1 MTGDRSGAF
10 SPLVMLV
17 LVLVGCVSLAG
28 LGLIAAYE
36 PELRSGDNGQ
46 EHALSRSAVGY
57 GGVVKLL
64 EKSGTPVVLRRGAL
78 SATADEGLLVLT
90 PSAGTSSTL
99 VEEIEHGGPILV
111 VLPKWVAVPDRMRRG
126 WVRTDGVLPDE
137 VALKVLPKAWREG
150 LMLQDR
156 AGVGPVRLTRPNGQ
170 PMGVQPR
177 VENLR
182 TLGGPGWVPVVV
194 DQTGRGVLVM
204 HAKSGAYVLADP
216 DFLDTA
222 GMKTLAGA
230 RAAVDLLA
238 LIRAKDTPVV
248 FDLTLHG
255 FARSLN
261 PLRLMLE
268 PPLLGATLCLLAAL
282 ILVGVQ
288 AAVRFG
294 AARTSERMVALGKRA
309 LADNTAGLVR
319 LARREHRMAAPY
331 AELVRA
337 EVAHAVGAPK
347 GLEGKELDGLLDRM
361 GAAGGATQSFS
372 TLIERAR
379 AAKTKGDLMEVA
391 RDLYRW
397 RLEMTRER
405 R

>member
-10 SPLVMLV
+10 SPMVMLV

-57 GGVVKLL
+57 GAIVKLL

-78 SATADEGLLVLT
+78 SAAADEGLLVLT
-90 PSAGTSSTL
+90 PSPGASSTQ
-99 VEEIEHGGPILV
+99 VGEIEHGGPVLV
-111 VLPKWVAVPDRMRRG
+111 VLPKWVAAPDPARRG
-126 WVRTDGVLPDE
+126 WVRTHGGLGDQA
-137 VALKVLPKAWREG
+137 ALKVLPKAWREG
-150 LMLQDR
+150 LTLQRR
-156 AGVGPVRLTRPNGQ
+156 AGAEPVRLARPNGQ
-170 PMGVQPR
+170 QIGVQPR
-177 VENLR
+177 VEDLR
-182 TLGGPGWVPVVV
+182 TLSGPGWVPVVV
-194 DQTGRGVLVM
+194 DQAGRGVLVM

-222 GMKTLAGA
+222 GIKTLAGA

-255 FARSLN
+255 FERSLN

-268 PPLLGATLCLLAAL
+268 PPLLGATLCLLASL

-288 AAVRFG
+288 ASVRFG
-294 AARTSERMVALGKRA
+294 APRAGDRTVALGKRA

-319 LARREHRMAAPY
+319 LAHREHRMASPY
-331 AELVRA
+331 AELMRA

-347 GLEGKELDGLLDRM
+347 GLEGEELDGLLDRM

-379 AAKTKGDLMEVA
+379 TARTKGDLMEAA

>member
-46 EHALSRSAVGY
+46 EHALSRSAIGY
-57 GGVVKLL
+57 GAIAKLL
-64 EKSGTPVVLRRGAL
+64 EKSGTPVVLRRGPL
-78 SATADEGLLVLT
+78 SAAADEGLLVLT
-90 PSAGTSSTL
+90 PSAGTNATK
-99 VEEIEHGGPILV
+99 VGEIEHGGPVLV
-111 VLPKWVAVPDRMRRG
+111 VLPKWKAIPDPMRRG
-126 WVRTDGVLPDE
+126 WVRTNGVLDDE
-137 VALKVLPKAWREG
+137 AALRVLPKAWRDG
-150 LMLQDR
+150 LVLQHR
-156 AGVGPVRLTRPNGQ
+156 AGVGPVRLVRPNGQ
-170 PMGVQPR
+170 PLGAQPR
-177 VENLR
+177 VEDLR
-182 TLGGPGWVPVVV
+182 TLAGPGWVPVVV
-194 DQTGRGVLVM
+194 DEAGRGVLLM
-204 HAKSGAYVLADP
+204 HEKSGGYVLADP

-222 GMKTLAGA
+222 GVKSLAGA
-230 RAAVDLLA
+230 RAAVDMLA

-255 FARSLN
+255 FERSLN

-282 ILVGVQ
+282 LLVGVQ
-288 AAVRFG
+288 ASVRFG
-294 AARTSERMVALGKRA
+294 AARTGERTVALGKRA

-331 AELVRA
+331 AELMRA
-337 EVAHAVGAPK
+337 EVAHQVGAPK
-347 GLEGKELDGLLDRM
+347 GLEGEELDGLLDRM
-361 GAAGGATQSFS
+361 GAAGGATQRFS

-379 AAKTKGDLMEVA
+379 AVRTKGDLMEVA

>member
-1 MTGDRSGAF
+1 MTSDRSGAF
-10 SPLVMLV
+10 SPLIMLV

-28 LGLIAAYE
+28 LGLLAAYE

-46 EHALSRSAVGY
+46 EHALSRSAVGFSALA
-57 GGVVKLL
+57 KLL

-78 SATADEGLLVLT
+78 SAAAEEGLLVLT
-90 PSAGTSSTL
+90 PSPGTRSSRIA
-99 VEEIEHGGPILV
+99 EFEHGGPVLV
-111 VLPKWVAVPDRMRRG
+111 VLPKWTAIPNPLKRG
-126 WVRTDGVLPDE
+126 WVRTDGELSDAASMGVLPSD
-137 VALKVLPKAWREG
+137 WREG
-150 LMLQDR
+150 VRMQRR
-156 AGVGPVRLTRPNGQ
+156 AGAAEVRLSRPSGALV
-170 PMGVQPR
+170 GVQPS
-177 VENLR
+177 VEDLR
-182 TLGGPGWVPVVV
+182 TLSGPGWIPVVV
-194 DQTGRGVLVM
+194 DGAGRGVLVM
-204 HAKSGAYVLADP
+204 HQTSGVYVLADP

-222 GMKTLAGA
+222 GMKTLSGA
-230 RAAVDLLA
+230 RAAVDMLA
-238 LIRAKDTPVV
+238 LIRAEDTPVV

-255 FARSLN
+255 FERSLN

-268 PPLLGATLCLLAAL
+268 PPLLGATLCLLCAL
-282 ILVGVQ
+282 VLVGVQ

-294 AARTSERMVALGKRA
+294 PAQAKERTVALGKRA

-347 GLEGKELDGLLDRM
+347 GLEGAELDDLLDRM
-361 GAAGGATQSFS
+361 GTSGGSPLRISA
-372 TLIERAR
+372 LIERA
-379 AAKTKGDLMEVA
+379 AAARTKGDLMEVA